1 MVVHQV
7 LNSYHNNYNVRIWR
21 NSFFDSHF
29 HGNYELIYCIEG
41 APEVT
46 VNGISE
52 TLSPG
57 EMIMIPPYAVHS
69 LQTKNT
75 RTWVGVFAGDYIASF
90 DRKHQYT
97 CFSKFRCDPQIEA
110 FLQTHLFRLEQPE
123 KYLFIGCLYMVC
135 NECIKNAIPYA
146 SNLNYT
152 FMYDVITYISEN
164 IRQELS
170 MKNLADAMNYEYHYF
185 SSLFHKCFSINFKSF
200 INIFRFEKAC
210 NLLSGKDLT
219 STQIAEECG
228 FGSVRNFN
236 RVFKDLSGFTP
247 NEYRKQQQ

>member
-1 MVVHQV
+1 MVFHQV
-7 LNSYHNNYNVRIWR
+7 LNSYRNNCNVRIFE
-21 NSFFDSHF
+21 NTAFDLHF

-41 APEVT
+41 TPEVT

-57 EMIMIPPYAVHS
+57 EMILIPPYVVHS

-75 RTWVGVFAGDYIASF
+75 KTWVGVFAGDYISSF
-90 DRKHQYT
+90 DRKHQYA
-97 CFSKFRCDPQIEA
+97 CHSKFRCDPQIES
-110 FLQTHLFRLEQPE
+110 FLQAHLFCLNPPE
-123 KYLFIGCLYMVC
+123 KYLHIACLYMVC
-135 NECIKNAIPYA
+135 NECIKHAVPYSA
-146 SNLNYT
+146 NLNYS
-152 FMYDVITYISEN
+152 FMYEVISYISQN
-164 IRQELS
+164 IRQEIS
-170 MKNLADAMNYEYHYF
+170 MKALADAMNYEYHYF

-210 NLLSGKDLT
+210 SLLSAEVM
-219 STQIAEECG
+219 SATQIAEACG

-247 NEYRKQQQ
+247 NEYRKQQ